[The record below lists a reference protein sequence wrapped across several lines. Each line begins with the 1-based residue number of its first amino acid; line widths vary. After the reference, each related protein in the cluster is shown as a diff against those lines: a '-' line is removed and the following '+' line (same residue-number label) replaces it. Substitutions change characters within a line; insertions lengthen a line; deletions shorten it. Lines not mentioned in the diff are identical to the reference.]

1 MVVSRGARPASSQP
15 ESSSRSSRYWVL
27 KRRRREQRTV
37 VVLFQNGQ
45 RLLAQLRREVDD
57 VILCDSLPIKWS
69 GLGREG
75 LRWGGFLSGHRG
87 LGNGFLFNG
96 PDRLARQPVED
107 IAEALLAHLSDGLH
121 RLSVNS
127 DVNQVGCT
135 REVVVPQ
142 PVVDH
147 LKMPD
152 ALAGSRIQADQT
164 LSKEA
169 VAGTMNTV
177 VIVRRRAERQVDV
190 AQCVIRAHHRPDV
203 RCPRR
208 LPRTVLPSLVTKLSL
223 SGNDMEL
230 PLLLAGADVEA
241 TYVTGWHLCNQ
252 RNIVDLR
259 PHHHDVATDDG
270 RGGDAVKMPV
280 DLTAQ
285 PLRQVDAAL
294 LADAGN
300 GLARLRVQA
309 DQLAVTGAKKDAL
322 IVTICPVGDAAMH
335 EAIVGWRSVLPCLGV
350 VDPPGLA
357 CRGVDG
363 RDLGERGTDVENTAD
378 HQRSSFPN
386 PSFQM
391 MRFRDLFF
399 GGAPCPRGSQAIEI
413 APAYLRE
420 K

>member
-223 SGNDMEL
+223 SGNDMEY
-230 PLLLAGADVEA
+230 PLLLAGANIEA
-241 TYVTGWHLCNQ
+241 SHVTGWHLCSQ
-252 RNIVDLR
+252 GNIVDLR
-259 PHHHDVATDDG
+259 THNHNVATND
-270 RGGDAVKMPV
+270 RWGGDSVQMAI
-280 DLTAQ
+280 DSTAQ
-285 PLRQVDAAL
+285 LLRQVNAP
-294 LADAGN
+294 LATEGAN
-300 GLARLRVQA
+300 RLVRLRVQA
-309 DQLAVTGAKKDAL
+309 DQIAVTGAKKDAL

-335 EAIVGWRSVLPCLGV
+335 EAIVGWRSVLPCFRI

-363 RDLGERGTDVENTAD
+363 RDLGERGTDVQNAAGR
-378 HQRSSFPN
+378 QRSSFPN

-391 MRFRDLFF
+391 IRFRDLLF
-399 GGAPCPRGSQAIEI
+399 GGSPCPRGSQAIEI